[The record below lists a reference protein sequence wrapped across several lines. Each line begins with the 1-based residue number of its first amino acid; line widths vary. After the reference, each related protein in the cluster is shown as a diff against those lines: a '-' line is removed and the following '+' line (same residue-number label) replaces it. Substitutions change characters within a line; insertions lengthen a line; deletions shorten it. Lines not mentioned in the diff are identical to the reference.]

1 MILESTATFIFG
13 FRGITSK
20 DAVLSKLRTFL
31 HDKKWLPLD
40 SDYNTPLIDY
50 HTDAD
55 GSCMVVLTKIDEH
68 SVEEL
73 ADMLFSNLCDTE
85 DVKYVK
91 VLYNDNT
98 AKLVYN
104 HSDKYSN
111 RQVVELSELKT
122 NDEVI
127 ILYRK

>member
-1 MILESTATFIFG
+1 MIIEPTATFIFG
-13 FRGITSK
+13 FREITSK
-20 DAVLSKLRTFL
+20 EAALRMLRTFL
-31 HDKKWLPLD
+31 HDKKWLPVN

-55 GSCMVVLTKIDEH
+55 GSCRVVLTKIDEH

-73 ADMLFSNLCDTE
+73 ADMLFSDLCDAE

-98 AKLVYN
+98 AILVFN

-111 RQVVELSELKT
+111 RQVVELSELKP
-122 NDEVI
+122 NDEVV